1 LWVARMIMNG
11 IKFTGRNPFTD
22 VLITSTIQATDGSR
36 MSKSKGNTV
45 DPLDLADKY
54 GADAV
59 RAWAAAVSTSV
70 QDMRFDEDRIASYQ
84 RFANK
89 LWQVTSGFLVA
100 KVGNGSIAD
109 LDVHP
114 PKPETLRPEDR
125 WMLAELAAAV
135 RTCDAGFT
143 AYRFHE
149 AVDALYD
156 TTWHSFCD
164 WYVEII
170 KLRLA
175 DAGDHESRRAA
186 VWTAVTTLDVLLR
199 LLHPFMP
206 FVTEECAQQL
216 PNAAPTL
223 QHRSW
228 PAEDPLWTEAAT
240 TAAHREIAE
249 AIDLVK
255 RIRALGHSHKV
266 PRGARDRIRIAVRD
280 GEGRGINKHIS
291 RLIGGL
297 VPAAVVESHGR
308 GIDPAVVVSGSLH
321 AEVVIADTAADASA
335 TARQIGMLEANVSR
349 FQAQLANPAFV
360 NGAPAQ
366 VVDETRRRLAEAQAQ
381 LDLLRRGPAGGVTD
395 AAG

>member
-1 LWVARMIMNG
+1 MIMTG
-11 IKFTGRNPFTD
+11 IKFTGRNPFND
-22 VLITSTIQATDGSR
+22 VLITSTIQAADGSR
-36 MSKSKGNTV
+36 MSKSKGNV
-45 DPLDLADKY
+45 IDPLDLIDRF

-59 RAWAAAVSTSV
+59 RAWAAAVGTSG

-89 LWQVTSGFLVA
+89 LWQVTNGFLVA
-100 KVGNGSIAD
+100 KVGKGSVAD

-114 PKPETLRPEDR
+114 PRPETLRPEDR
-125 WMLAELAAAV
+125 WMLAELAAVV
-135 RTCDAGFT
+135 RECDAGFD
-143 AYRFHE
+143 AFRFHD
-149 AVDALYD
+149 AVEHLYD
-156 TTWHSFCD
+156 TAWHSFCD

-223 QHRSW
+223 QQRPW
-228 PAEDPLWTEAAT
+228 PEEDALWSDAET
-240 TAAHREIAE
+240 TAAHHQISE
-249 AIDLVK
+249 AIELVQ
-255 RIRALGHSHKV
+255 RIRALGHSHRV
-266 PRGARDRIRIAVRD
+266 PRGTRDRIRVVVRTAD
-280 GEGRGINKHIS
+280 GAMAS
-291 RLIGGL
+291 RQLTSLIGGL
-297 VPAAVVESHGR
+297 VPASVVDGHER
-308 GIDPAVVVSGSLH
+308 GVDPVVVVSGRLH

-335 TARQIGMLEANVSR
+335 TARQIGLLEANVSR
-349 FQAQLANPAFV
+349 LQAQLANPAFV

-366 VVDETRRRLAEAQAQ
+366 VVDESRRRLAEALAQ
-381 LDLLRRGPAGGVTD
+381 LDVLRRGASGGSTD